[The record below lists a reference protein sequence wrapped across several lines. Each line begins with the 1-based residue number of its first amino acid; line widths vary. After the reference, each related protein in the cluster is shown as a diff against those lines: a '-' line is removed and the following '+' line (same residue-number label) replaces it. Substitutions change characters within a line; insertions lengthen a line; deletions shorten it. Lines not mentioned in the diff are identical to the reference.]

1 MLEGIS
7 VQEAREFVLAA
18 SRALPGERV
27 PVLDA
32 LGRCLTAPVVSGR
45 RLPPADCSAM
55 DGYAVRLADL
65 VEAAPGNP
73 VRLRVGFEVAA
84 GDSAARGL
92 QPNEVA
98 RIFTG
103 APIPDGAQAVV
114 RQEDTEAKGDY
125 VRINICPAMG
135 EHVRDAGEDVG
146 MGDAVL
152 EAGCRVGPSEIGVLA
167 SLGRSGVDV
176 YRRPRVA
183 ILSGGDELVDIDGDV
198 SGGRIVGSNAYA
210 LAAACRLLGA
220 EPSYLGIASDRPES
234 VEQQFRAALSAD
246 CIVSTAGVSV
256 GDHDHVRPVLE
267 KLGCRLQFWG
277 VRMKP
282 GYPLAFGCF
291 DSAGGMGDVRG
302 PLVFGLPG
310 NPVSATVCFEH
321 FVRPALLRMMG
332 RSDLFR
338 PRIEARVVDGL
349 SKKPGRL
356 HFVRVTLERE
366 EGEWVAR
373 STGNQS
379 SGVMTSMARA
389 DGLLVFPEEASA
401 LAPGEK
407 AWVEVLDEG
416 VFARVEPGTE
426 SFWRPADSQTR
437 GS

>member
-1 MLEGIS
+1 MREGIS
-7 VQEAREFVLAA
+7 VQEARECVLG
-18 SRALPGERV
+18 SSDTLPGERV
-27 PVLDA
+27 PIMDS

-65 VEAAPGNP
+65 AGATPSSP

-84 GDSAARGL
+84 GDSSSHTL

-103 APIPDGAQAVV
+103 AAIPDGTQAVV
-114 RQEDTEAKGDY
+114 RQEDTEAQGDY
-125 VRINICPAMG
+125 VRINTCPAPR
-135 EHVRDAGEDVG
+135 EHIRDAGEDVG
-146 MGDAVL
+146 IGDAVFDV
-152 EAGCRVGPSEIGVLA
+152 GCRIGPSEIGVLA
-167 SLGRSGVDV
+167 SLGRSGVEV

-183 ILSGGDELVDIDGDV
+183 ILSGGDELVEIDGDV
-198 SGGRIVGSNAYA
+198 SGGRIVASNAYA
-210 LAAACRLLGA
+210 LAAGCRLLGA
-220 EPSYLGIASDRPES
+220 EPTYQGIASDQPES

-267 KLGCRLQFWG
+267 KLGCRLRFWG

-282 GYPLAFGCF
+282 GYPLAFGRF
-291 DSAGGMGDVRG
+291 DSVGGSGDGLG

-310 NPVSATVCFEH
+310 NPVSATVCFEY

-332 RSDLFR
+332 RRDLFR
-338 PRIEARVVDGL
+338 PRLKARVVDGL

-356 HFVRVTLERE
+356 HFVRVTLERR
-366 EGEWVAR
+366 EGEWLAR

-416 VFARVEPGTE
+416 VFASAKPG
-426 SFWRPADSQTR
+426 F
-437 GS
+437 